1 MDKEI
6 TLSKTYTTTCRCANS
21 EWTKNLLQARQIH
34 EHANMSVVTGPRN
47 YFKQDINKSMQ
58 MCQ

>member
-6 TLSKTYTTTCRCANS
+6 NLSKTYTTTCRCVNS
-21 EWTKNLLQARQIH
+21 EWTKNLLQAKQIH

-47 YFKQDINKSMQ
+47 YFKT
-58 MCQ
+58 